1 MSSNHLLSVY
11 AFLGTDK
18 SDNTH
23 ACGNKTLNTNFIFN
37 HQFCNTPI

>member
-1 MSSNHLLSVY
+1 MSSNYLLSVY
-11 AFLGTDK
+11 AFLET
-18 SDNTH
+18 DNTH